1 MGELRH
7 ATTDQTKSQTNKKIR
22 FRFLLQCSLDRVK
35 LDTETEFA
43 MARLQVS
50 KQLRGIERFGVATS
64 EGTALDQDALAKL
77 AGVGELHAEHLRL
90 DTIYPP
96 PVVQRGN
103 AATTTSGTAG
113 ATTEAAVETPFSSMP
128 PAPLLPG
135 SLHRTTEV
143 NDHVVHTLGEITSNL
158 L

>member
-1 MGELRH
+1 MPRP
-7 ATTDQTKSQTNKKIR
+7 TKQKKSNKQKIR

-35 LDTETEFA
+35 LDTETEFT

-77 AGVGELHAEHLRL
+77 AAVGELHAEHLRL

-96 PVVQRGN
+96 PVVQHGN

-113 ATTEAAVETPFSSMP
+113 ATTEAAVEMPSSSMP

-135 SLHRTTEV
+135 LPHRTTEV
-143 NDHVVHTLGEITSNL
+143 NDHVVHTLGKITSNL

>member
-1 MGELRH
+1 M
-7 ATTDQTKSQTNKKIR
+7 
-22 FRFLLQCSLDRVK
+22 K
-35 LDTETEFA
+35 LDPETELT
-43 MARLQVS
+43 MVTRLQVS

-90 DTIYPP
+90 DTIHPP
-96 PVVQRGN
+96 LVVQHGN
-103 AATTTSGTAG
+103 AATTTTSVTAG
-113 ATTEAAVETPFSSMP
+113 ATTEAAVEMPSSSMP

-135 SLHRTTEV
+135 LPHRTTEV
-143 NDHVVHTLGEITSNL
+143 NDHVVHTLGKITSNL

>member
-1 MGELRH
+1 MPRP
-7 ATTDQTKSQTNKKIR
+7 TKQKNQTNKKIR
-22 FRFLLQCSLDRVK
+22 FRFLLLQCSLDRVK
-35 LDTETEFA
+35 LDTETEFT

-96 PVVQRGN
+96 PVVQHGN
-103 AATTTSGTAG
+103 AAISTSGTAG
-113 ATTEAAVETPFSSMP
+113 ATTEAAVEMPSSSMP

-135 SLHRTTEV
+135 SPHRTTEV
-143 NDHVVHTLGEITSNL
+143 NDHVVHTLGKITSNL

>member
-1 MGELRH
+1 M
-7 ATTDQTKSQTNKKIR
+7 
-22 FRFLLQCSLDRVK
+22 K
-35 LDTETEFA
+35 LDPETELT
-43 MARLQVS
+43 MVTRLQVS

-96 PVVQRGN
+96 PVVQHGN

-113 ATTEAAVETPFSSMP
+113 ATTEAAVEMPSSSMP

-135 SLHRTTEV
+135 SPHRTTEV
-143 NDHVVHTLGEITSNL
+143 NDHVVHTLGKITSNL